1 MRRRKRIL
9 SDARLR
15 YEPMR
20 PAGGGWSFRLRV
32 ERLAPDGEW
41 EPVLVRD
48 HRIRNNDVLGDPSS
62 LTAFE
67 KRTAREAGY
76 DWRNLDVVDMPTF
89 A

>member
-1 MRRRKRIL
+1 MRRRGRTRR
-9 SDARLR
+9 DARLR

-20 PAGGGWSFRLRV
+20 PAGAGWSFRLRV

-48 HRIRNNDVLGDPSS
+48 HRTRDCDVLGDPSS

-67 KRTAREAGY
+67 KRTAGEAGY
-76 DWRNLDVVDMPTF
+76 DWRDLDVVDMPSF